1 MAMEEDEG
9 RGYCY
14 AGREST
20 LKHMLCGGNFLTRP
34 PTADTF
40 HPHYPPPDCPSLRAS
55 SKLPMFLPSSLVLSL
70 QGVVWIY
77 PPSRASTEHILIVR
91 GLRAQGPAR
100 AAPLRFHHFQSRI
113 EFMSAGCATD
123 AIRFNRKFV

>member
-34 PTADTF
+34 LTADTF
-40 HPHYPPPDCPSLRAS
+40 HPPYPPPDCPSLRAS
-55 SKLPMFLPSSLVLSL
+55 SNHYSNCSFQARSYFLLKGWSGPIPYCAHRPS
-70 QGVVWIY
+70 
-77 PPSRASTEHILIVR
+77 T
-91 GLRAQGPAR
+91 
-100 AAPLRFHHFQSRI
+100 F
-113 EFMSAGCATD
+113 
-123 AIRFNRKFV
+123 